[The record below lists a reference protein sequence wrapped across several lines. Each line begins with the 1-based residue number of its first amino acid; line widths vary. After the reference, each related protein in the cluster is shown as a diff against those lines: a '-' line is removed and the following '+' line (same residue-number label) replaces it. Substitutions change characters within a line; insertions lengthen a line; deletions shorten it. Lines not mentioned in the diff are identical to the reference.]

1 VCIAASDTE
10 SFVSSL
16 EKRISELSLD
26 AQSVKLQPPEAKSF
40 PDTSDTDVA
49 AALNERL
56 AASAGSSGQG
66 SEEATPQ
73 VDLNSPLTGVRRLDK
88 CGRSVQLNRSS
99 HLTLSCLQRIMPTTL
114 CGYCHINSAFH
125 LGRPP
130 WAANRNWVYLAYG
143 TQNKLT
149 SFWVF

>member
-26 AQSVKLQPPEAKSF
+26 AQSVKLQPPEAKRFS
-40 PDTSDTDVA
+40 DTSDTDVA

-66 SEEATPQ
+66 SEDATPH
-73 VDLNSPLTGVRRLDK
+73 VDLNSPLTGVRRLDTS
-88 CGRSVQLNRSS
+88 GRSVQLHRSS
-99 HLTLSCLQRIMPTTL
+99 HLTLSCLERIMPL
-114 CGYCHINSAFH
+114 RGDVSIPDH
-125 LGRPP
+125 
-130 WAANRNWVYLAYG
+130 
-143 TQNKLT
+143 
-149 SFWVF
+149 